1 MLGEGMGKGRALAAR
16 RARSSH
22 SNGWDVYGL
31 VIDMSASKL
40 FVFFGGAYMQSKV
53 TSS

>member
-1 MLGEGMGKGRALAAR
+1 MGKGRALAG

-22 SNGWDVYGL
+22 SNGWDVHGL

-40 FVFFGGAYMQSKV
+40 FGFFGGAYKQSQV